1 MNTAEDRAEARNAT
15 CEMAIHL
22 DDVADGDIEIDGMN
36 HIGGH
41 RSLSFGTARQQMTV
55 YHTRDGLRTLLRRL
69 GDQLDQL
76 DTETGE
82 DT

>member
-1 MNTAEDRAEARNAT
+1 MATQAT
-15 CEMAIHL
+15 CDMAIHL
-22 DDVADGDIEIDGMN
+22 NDVADDDIAVDGMN
-36 HIGGH
+36 HSSGH

-76 DTETGE
+76 DTETGD